1 MTKSR
6 KEELTAILKVHD
18 QAYYRDGKPTI
29 GDREYDR
36 LKAELEAIIS
46 LDHPLGLFSLEEKSD
61 SEISE
66 ADIPVVVFFLAS
78 TLVVKFVS

>member
-46 LDHPLGLFSLEEKSD
+46 LDNPLGLFSLDCLHQSQC
-61 SEISE
+61 SC
-66 ADIPVVVFFLAS
+66 V
-78 TLVVKFVS
+78 